1 MRNEFQLQ
9 IILTIFFWSSFPP
22 LFCKTSLSISERI
35 WHAKKTLGRFRKVLQ
50 IIKDEIIDDVDNDD
64 NINNDDDEHSGS
76 PILKRLM
83 RPKVFRAHHS
93 SFMNF
98 ICWRS
103 FVILI
108 FFQTDKRCFVVKYIK
123 AIFPKKFTPIST
135 ILNHLFGR
143 KIYFK
148 HLTNKRFS
156 QCFPSR
162 QE

>member
-9 IILTIFFWSSFPP
+9 IILTIFFWSSSSPP
-22 LFCKTSLSISERI
+22 LLQNIFKHLRKNLAC
-35 WHAKKTLGRFRKVLQ
+35 KKTLGRFRKVLQ

-64 NINNDDDEHSGS
+64 NINDDEVISGS
-76 PILKRLM
+76 PILKKLI
-83 RPKVFRAHHS
+83 RPKIFRAHHS

-123 AIFPKKFTPIST
+123 AIFPKNSPQFQLSST
-135 ILNHLFGR
+135 I
-143 KIYFK
+143 
-148 HLTNKRFS
+148 FS
-156 QCFPSR
+156 EEKSISSI
-162 QE
+162 